1 MHVETKIDDPSNDL
15 DLFRSLNEILLSISK
30 EVSTSVDQVQN
41 KINQLIDENRSL
53 NEEIGTKERSNK
65 TSDLLKATQSLVEE
79 NKKLKEQKKKLTSKN
94 IGSSVEDLIEE
105 AIDIQSY
112 KLVTKR
118 YDGMEA
124 SGMREAADRLRL
136 SLNKGIVV
144 LISVS
149 GDKIPLIVA
158 CYKSLDIDAKQIM

>member
-1 MHVETKIDDPSNDL
+1 MKETGQIEFMKITSESGISSGVRRIEAVTGEGAKNLLSNLKNSYLEIGKQLHVETKIDDPSNDL

-53 NEEIGTKERSNK
+53 NEELGTKERSNK
-65 TSDLLKATQSLVEE
+65 ASDLLKATQSLVEE

-105 AIDIQSY
+105 AIDIQS
-112 KLVTKR
+112 
-118 YDGMEA
+118 
-124 SGMREAADRLRL
+124 
-136 SLNKGIVV
+136 
-144 LISVS
+144 
-149 GDKIPLIVA
+149 
-158 CYKSLDIDAKQIM
+158 